1 MTSCSVSTATVS
13 CLRTLC
19 VLAIRRELGPHGLRC
34 WRKHAPNDDVHLQH
48 QVLLRSRGGRFPPH
62 ASASAVFSS
71 RHSAGSRSL
80 TTRGRG
86 SANGHPLLPGLSMS
100 KHMTEFL
107 TLRDLIPRRLSTG
120 ENTSLEVQNTSSGQ
134 SNDDVSLGAHATSS
148 LASETGSLFE
158 TNLSSIAASHS
169 ADDLSLPSLDQSL

>member
-1 MTSCSVSTATVS
+1 M
-13 CLRTLC
+13 
-19 VLAIRRELGPHGLRC
+19 LAIRRELGPHGLRC
-34 WRKHAPNDDVHLQH
+34 WRKHAPGDDVQLQR
-48 QVLLRSRGGRFPPH
+48 QVLLQGKGGQPPPQ
-62 ASASAVFSS
+62 ASASILLSS

-80 TTRGRG
+80 SIRGRG
-86 SANGHPLLPGLSMS
+86 NGNDHPVLPGLSTS

-107 TLRDLIPRRLSTG
+107 TLTDLVPRRLSTG

-158 TNLSSIAASHS
+158 TNLSSIGASHS
-169 ADDLSLPSLDQSL
+169 ADDLSLPSLDQSV